1 VQTVYDVF
9 YHLFNSDSKPYF
21 REMFGRRDVE
31 AELRLD
37 SPDVRRY
44 LLLDGVEQCLGL
56 EG

>member
-1 VQTVYDVF
+1 MQTVYDVF

-37 SPDVRRY
+37 PPDARRY
-44 LLLDGVEQCLGL
+44 LLLDGIEQGLGL
-56 EG
+56 KG